1 MNDLDTLALRRHA
14 RRLLAP
20 WDHATTPG
28 ATLGL
33 LQGGALTLHES
44 AGLASIEHGV
54 AIGPETRFRIASV
67 SKQFTCAAILLLA
80 AEGRLAVTD
89 AIHAHL
95 PELPDFGAPITID
108 HLMHNTSGLRDMLEL
123 MRLGGADLSQ
133 PWAQSDLLAA
143 IGRQRSLNFAPGSRF
158 RYSNTGFLL
167 LGRIIE
173 AVSGESLAA
182 FLERR
187 IFVPLGM
194 TRTRHTPSTTEI
206 VPHLATGYLPQGD
219 GFIRAAH
226 GFPLGGEGGLVS
238 CVEDLALWDR
248 NYRQDLLPGI
258 AEALQQ
264 PQDFTN
270 GRPNLY
276 ARGLE
281 VTTYR
286 GLRTV
291 DHGGLWPGFKTCF
304 LRVPERDLT
313 IIAIANHGG
322 IDVHHLAHQLLD
334 AAADAPGAR
343 PALHPV
349 PAMPKLS
356 GLAGRWL
363 DPASGA
369 TVEFATDPA
378 PVATQHGVPFA
389 LTPTA
394 DGRLAARRGVLPFTL
409 GLPEGG
415 PESGP
420 EGGREG
426 DTLVIETD
434 AGTRTVFH
442 RAPAAPALPSGLT
455 GDWHCAELA
464 ATWTIAPAAG
474 GLAVQVRGPLTVAGP
489 WPIEPIAAGVLR
501 IRTPGTLFQGW
512 LDARLEGGTLVVSGA
527 RASGLRFERI
537 G

>member
-1 MNDLDTLALRRHA
+1 MTDLGLLALRRHA

-20 WDHATTPG
+20 WEGSGPG

-33 LQGGALTLHES
+33 VRDGALALHES
-44 AGLASIEHGV
+44 AGLASLEHGIP
-54 AIGPETRFRIASV
+54 IGPETRFRIASV

-80 AEGRLAVTD
+80 AEGRLSVED
-89 AIHAHL
+89 PIHRHL
-95 PELPDFGAPITID
+95 PALPDFGAPISID
-108 HLMHNTSGLRDMLEL
+108 QLMHNTSGLRDMLEL

-133 PWAQSDLLAA
+133 PWAQADLLAA
-143 IGRQRSLNFAPGSRF
+143 IGRQRSLNFTPGSRF

-167 LGRIIE
+167 LGRIVE
-173 AVSGESLAA
+173 VVGGMPLAE
-182 FLERR
+182 FLETR
-187 IFVPLGM
+187 IFAPLGM
-194 TRTRHTPSTTEI
+194 TRTRHTPGTSEI
-206 VPHLATGYLPQGD
+206 VPHLATGYLPQGA
-219 GFIRAAH
+219 GFVRAAH

-248 NYRQDLLPGI
+248 NYREDLLPGI
-258 AEALQQ
+258 AGALQQ
-264 PQDFTN
+264 TEAFTN
-270 GRPNLY
+270 GAPNLY

-304 LRVPERDLT
+304 LRVPERELT
-313 IIAIANHGG
+313 IVAIANHGG

-334 AAADAPGAR
+334 VAAGPG
-343 PALHPV
+343 LHPV
-349 PAMPKLS
+349 PPMPKLE

-369 TVEFATDPA
+369 TVEFAAGATPA
-378 PVATQHGVPFA
+378 ATQHGVPFPLA
-389 LTPTA
+389 ATA
-394 DGRLAARRGVLPFTL
+394 DGRLAARRGVFPFTV
-409 GLPEGG
+409 G
-415 PESGP
+415 PP
-420 EGGREG
+420 EG
-426 DTLVIETD
+426 DTLVLETD
-434 AGTRTVFH
+434 AGTRTTFH
-442 RAPAAPALPSGLT
+442 RAPADPVLPAGLA

-464 ATWTIAPAAG
+464 TTWTIAPTEA

-489 WPIEPIAAGVLR
+489 WPIEPIAGDAIR

-512 LDARLEGGTLVVSGA
+512 LDARLEGDTLVVSGA
-527 RASGLRFERI
+527 RAGGLRFTR

>member
-1 MNDLDTLALRRHA
+1 MTDLDLLALRRHA

-20 WDHATTPG
+20 WEGGGPG

-33 LQGGALTLHES
+33 VRGGALALHES
-44 AGLASIEHGV
+44 AGLASLEHGIP
-54 AIGPETRFRIASV
+54 IGPETRFRIASV

-80 AEGRLAVTD
+80 AEGRLAVGD
-89 AIHAHL
+89 PIHRHL

-133 PWAQSDLLAA
+133 PWAAADLLAA
-143 IGRQRSLNFAPGSRF
+143 IGRQRSLNFPPGSRF

-167 LGRIIE
+167 LGRIVE
-173 AVSGESLAA
+173 VVGGMLLAE
-182 FLERR
+182 FLEAR
-187 IFVPLGM
+187 IFAPLGM
-194 TRTRHTPSTTEI
+194 TRTRHTPGTTEI
-206 VPHLATGYLPQGD
+206 VPHLATGYLPQEG
-219 GFIRAAH
+219 GFVRAAH

-238 CVEDLALWDR
+238 CVEDLALWER

-258 AEALQQ
+258 AAALQQ
-264 PQDFTN
+264 TEAFAN
-270 GRPNLY
+270 GTPNLY

-304 LRVPERDLT
+304 LRVPERDLA

-322 IDVHHLAHQLLD
+322 IDVHHLAHQMLD
-334 AAADAPGAR
+334 MAAGPG
-343 PALHPV
+343 LHPV
-349 PAMPKLS
+349 PPMPKLE

-363 DPASGA
+363 DAESGA
-369 TVEFATDPA
+369 TVEFSPGPA
-378 PVATQHGVPFA
+378 ATQHGVPFPLA
-389 LTPTA
+389 ATA
-394 DGRLAARRGVLPFTL
+394 DGRLAARRGVFPFTVA
-409 GLPEGG
+409 P
-415 PESGP
+415 P
-420 EGGREG
+420 EG
-426 DTLVIETD
+426 DTLVLETD
-434 AGTRTVFH
+434 AGTCTTFH
-442 RAPAAPALPSGLT
+442 RAPADPVLPAGLT

-464 ATWTIAPAAG
+464 TTWTIAPSEA

-489 WPIEPIAAGVLR
+489 WPIQPIAADVLR

-512 LDARLEGGTLVVSGA
+512 LDAKLEGNTLVVSGA
-527 RASGLRFERI
+527 RAGGLRFTR